1 MREVTVFELLQKLLT
16 PAICEPCSSDS
27 FACART
33 YQQLLAWATEIKVR
47 AERRA
52 GEMLAQMPKATGAK
66 GIGTSAVLH
75 EDRTQPLTLAELD
88 ISKNESSRWQKL
100 AAIPEAE
107 FDAAVVQAKAAA
119 GGQSGPGRLKT
130 GRQSCRAWLVLR

>member
-52 GEMLAQMPKATGAK
+52 GEMLAQMPKATGTRGQLA
-66 GIGTSAVLH
+66 GGTSRVPPENA
-75 EDRTQPLTLAELD
+75 PTLAAMD